1 MSVREESVLSTAT
14 IVQHRY
20 YPETVLRVGITNDQY
35 RYMWVKHAI
44 DTANRKA
51 MRDIVYIGRMR
62 RKRNL

>member
-1 MSVREESVLSTAT
+1 MNVREESILSTT